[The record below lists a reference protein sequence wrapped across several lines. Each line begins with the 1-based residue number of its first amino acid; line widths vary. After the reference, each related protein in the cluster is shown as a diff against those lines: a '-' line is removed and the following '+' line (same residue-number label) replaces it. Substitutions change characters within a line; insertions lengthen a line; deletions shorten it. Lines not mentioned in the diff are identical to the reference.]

1 MMLDGK
7 RPMKQAAGL
16 LVFWRGHKS
25 LTCRG
30 TCSTSIFF
38 TPMLSRNILSYK
50 HEGNGEWRR
59 GPSPALLRSL
69 RAENNLR
76 SLFLCASRV
85 RTWSRA
91 RTWVELPVIPS
102 SAEYSCRRHLK
113 IDVMH
118 KAKHCIISV
127 SFVSTFKIYECITY
141 RTKQIA
147 CTLFWVSFPPD
158 FKLPEGH

>member
-1 MMLDGK
+1 MGK

-118 KAKHCIISV
+118 KGKHCIISV

-141 RTKQIA
+141 RTNQIA

-158 FKLPEGH
+158 FKLSEGH